1 MFSRK
6 TVETFDEILSSFHEM
21 WCWLNPYLCLP
32 PNTVYQIQINPGFC
46 GKILLVLVKREVIA
60 FPRSSRRAVGRDLWR
75 PFVSGEARFSGGIH
89 HGGGFVSGVN
99 WWAPE
104 KRDKYFCGK
113 YCSKYCTISPTTL
126 RTHMGMGHVLWVV
139 FKWVDEHPEQPS
151 SFSRARRYDDG
162 DLEHLTE
169 TRLQKGSWGDLT
181 AI

>member
-1 MFSRK
+1 MVMKPVFPLISQHLAAFDWKMMMEAVHLGCPNIFWQK
-6 TVETFDEILSSFHEM
+6 TQNYIGVLYHVFQEN
-21 WCWLNPYLCLP
+21 CWNLWWNPQFLP
-32 PNTVYQIQINPGFC
+32 WDVVLIKSIPLFTPNTVYQIQINPGFC

-113 YCSKYCTISPTTL
+113 YCSKYCTISPTT
-126 RTHMGMGHVLWVV
+126 
-139 FKWVDEHPEQPS
+139 
-151 SFSRARRYDDG
+151 
-162 DLEHLTE
+162 
-169 TRLQKGSWGDLT
+169 
-181 AI
+181 